1 MIYRYYD
8 FMISGSN
15 IFENFVKLLSV
26 QPEPPP
32 PDLVLQVEVVPEESR
47 LPETIDTSTT
57 TFSTTS
63 TTTIATTTAGS
74 IPRFYQVVLLISSF
88 NIIIFHSQDLLSRN
102 VLSKVP
108 ALKTVTSHTGID
120 RWSDCICPDGG

>member
-1 MIYRYYD
+1 MDLILLK
-8 FMISGSN
+8 
-15 IFENFVKLLSV
+15 NFVKLLSV

-88 NIIIFHSQDLLSRN
+88 NIIIFHSQDLLSRD
-102 VLSKVP
+102 VLLMFPSLRRYHHILRFCNMGVP
-108 ALKTVTSHTGID
+108 WDV
-120 RWSDCICPDGG
+120 P

>member
-1 MIYRYYD
+1 MDLILLK
-8 FMISGSN
+8 
-15 IFENFVKLLSV
+15 NFVKLLSV

-74 IPRFYQVVLLISSF
+74 IPRFYKVVSTWIQVSRLQLL
-88 NIIIFHSQDLLSRN
+88 
-102 VLSKVP
+102 
-108 ALKTVTSHTGID
+108 
-120 RWSDCICPDGG
+120 

>member
-1 MIYRYYD
+1 MDLILLK
-8 FMISGSN
+8 
-15 IFENFVKLLSV
+15 NFVKLLSV

-74 IPRFYQVVLLISSF
+74 IPRFYKVVSTWIQVSKFTLCKEGFYVACRKIYITIST
-88 NIIIFHSQDLLSRN
+88 I
-102 VLSKVP
+102 
-108 ALKTVTSHTGID
+108 TSV
-120 RWSDCICPDGG
+120 RPS